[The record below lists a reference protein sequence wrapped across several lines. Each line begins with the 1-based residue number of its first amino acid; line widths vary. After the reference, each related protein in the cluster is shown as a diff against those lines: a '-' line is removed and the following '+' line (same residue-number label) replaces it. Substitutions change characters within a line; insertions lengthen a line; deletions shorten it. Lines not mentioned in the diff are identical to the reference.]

1 MFTDVARQVR
11 LFKFKSCPET
21 ESNMFSQSLLSVDL
35 YFQSVFL
42 TFWNRIIQWDYFIH

>member
-1 MFTDVARQVR
+1 MFTDVARQAW

-35 YFQSVFL
+35 YFQSVL
-42 TFWNRIIQWDYFIH
+42 AFWNRIIQWDYFIH